1 VDNARIADRLEAFAS
16 LLELADANPYT
27 ARAYSRAAET
37 IRGAPIPVAGLVR
50 TGRVRE
56 LRGIGPG
63 IEARLRELVETGEIA
78 ELTELERELAP
89 GLVGLGRYL
98 GLTAR
103 RSVEIAR
110 ALGVSTPDELREAAA
125 AGRLRTVPGIGPK
138 TDARLLEAL
147 AREAAPRPQRGLL
160 LNRARE
166 LVVGIATALD
176 GEAAGDVRRWRDSCE
191 LLSVVCA
198 ARDPAALLA
207 RFAALPQIVSV
218 VEQDGRRAVGVTVE
232 GVPVELVVAEPERFG
247 TALVRATGSPAY
259 VAALEP
265 LPDAPD
271 EAAVYDA
278 LDREG
283 EPRPRRGLL
292 LNRAW
297 ELVGGIAAA
306 LDGEAAGDVRRWR
319 DSCERLA
326 VVCPAADPGSVVE
339 RFAALPQI
347 VALVE
352 HDERRAL
359 GVTVEGVPVE
369 LVASEPERFGTALI
383 RATGSP
389 AYVAALEPLPGGPD
403 EEAVYRAL
411 ELDWCPPE
419 LREEPFR
426 GQPPVLLEPV
436 DIRGD
441 LHCHTTWSDGRAS
454 VEEMARAARERGY
467 DYVAI
472 CDHTP
477 AVGAVRG
484 LTPDDVRRQA
494 EEIAAANE
502 LLAPFRVLRG
512 IECDIL
518 PDGRLDLP
526 DDVLAELEWVQA
538 SVHGGQR
545 MPGPEM
551 TKRVEAALRN
561 PHVRCL
567 SHPTG
572 RYINRRPENA
582 LDLERI
588 FEVALEEGVAV
599 EVNGLPDRLDLRGEH
614 VRNALRAGVE
624 IVCSTDAHS
633 IRGLGNMPLSIAT
646 ARRGWA
652 TAADVV
658 NTRPLD
664 AILS

>member
-27 ARAYSRAAET
+27 ARAYRRAAET

-138 TDARLLEAL
+138 TEARLLEAL

-191 LLSVVCA
+191 LLSLVCA

-278 LDREG
+278 L
-283 EPRPRRGLL
+283 GL
-292 LNRAW
+292 
-297 ELVGGIAAA
+297 
-306 LDGEAAGDVRRWR
+306 
-319 DSCERLA
+319 
-326 VVCPAADPGSVVE
+326 P
-339 RFAALPQI
+339 
-347 VALVE
+347 
-352 HDERRAL
+352 
-359 GVTVEGVPVE
+359 
-369 LVASEPERFGTALI
+369 
-383 RATGSP
+383 
-389 AYVAALEPLPGGPD
+389 
-403 EEAVYRAL
+403 
-411 ELDWCPPE
+411 WCPPE
-419 LREEPFR
+419 LREQPFR
-426 GQPPVLLEPV
+426 GEPPVLVELD

-454 VEEMARAARERGY
+454 VEEMGCAALERGY

-477 AVGAVRG
+477 AVGAVPG
-484 LTPDDVRRQA
+484 LSADDVRRQA

-502 LLAPFRVLRG
+502 LLAPFRILRG

-518 PDGRLDLP
+518 ADGRLDLP
-526 DDVLAELEWVQA
+526 DDVLAELDWVQA

-545 MPGPEM
+545 MPRREQ
-551 TKRVEAALRN
+551 TARVEDALRN
-561 PHVRCL
+561 PYVRCL
-567 SHPTG
+567 SHPKG
-572 RYINRRPENA
+572 RMINRRPENA
-582 LDLERI
+582 LDLERV
-588 FEVALEEGVAV
+588 FEVALEHGVAL
-599 EVNGLPDRLDLRGEH
+599 EVNGLPDRLDLSGEH
-614 VRNALRAGVE
+614 VRDALRAGVQ

-633 IRGLGNMPLSIAT
+633 VRGLGNMELSVRT

-652 TAADVV
+652 TPADVV
-658 NTRPLD
+658 NTRPLRS
-664 AILS
+664 ILGDD